1 MPIDIP
7 SCGFIPGR
15 LHTACRDVDDPAEAS
30 RNHSVNH
37 CADQKDRRK
46 HIGVDR
52 ADPVFERH
60 VPKVTNQWLTRIIDW
75 NVRIRREGASTASL
89 SSSAVMSAESE

>member
-37 CADQKDRRK
+37 C
-46 HIGVDR
+46 